1 MNYTESQKDLI
12 SSLIG
17 TKIAPRTKSESLRQS
32 LAAAHER
39 MYGDALTASDLIL
52 LNSALELLIAPTPED
67 SSKEEYRAMIE
78 ALMVTRGMLRER
90 EAQDAGR

>member
-1 MNYTESQKDLI
+1 MNYTESQKNLI

-39 MYGDALTASDLIL
+39 MYGDTLTASDLIL
-52 LNSALELLIAPTPED
+52 LGSALELLVAPTPED
-67 SSKEEYRAMIE
+67 SSQEEYREMVE
-78 ALMVTRGMLRER
+78 ALVVTRGMLRER
-90 EAQDAGR
+90 EAQDSGR